1 MILLASGLCWVVIL
15 RGGMPG
21 IVAWYT
27 FQIGVP
33 LLGLAM
39 LLVVSVYAL
48 VKRRFVIPVGEANKT
63 TNSSILTLA
72 RSCRAPVWL

>member
-15 RGGMPG
+15 RGGMAG

-39 LLVVSVYAL
+39 LVVVSVYAL
-48 VKRRFVIPVGEANKT
+48 VKRRFDRT
-63 TNSSILTLA
+63 ILASLIGCA
-72 RSCRAPVWL
+72 GVDAHLDDAL